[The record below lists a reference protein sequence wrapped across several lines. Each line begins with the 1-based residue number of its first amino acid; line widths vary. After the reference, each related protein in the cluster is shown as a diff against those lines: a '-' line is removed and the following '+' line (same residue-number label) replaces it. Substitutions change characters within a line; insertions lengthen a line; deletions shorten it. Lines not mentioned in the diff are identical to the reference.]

1 MPLPSV
7 LLLNGSLR
15 GPAGNTGWLMD
26 EAARRLEGRARCDRV
41 DLADPMVE
49 MEPLAALLRRADALV
64 VGTGVYWHGWGSP
77 LQRFLEALTPFEN
90 TDLFFAKPISALIT
104 MDSVGG
110 AELCARLLGV
120 FNQFGCRVPPCTS
133 LVLSRVA
140 VEAAA
145 VSRAGPSGAHD
156 PNDDVWQIEDLD
168 VVLDNLLAE
177 AEGRPLRPWP
187 FRPLIAPRGAYPAQG
202 RLDLGS
208 PRFLPPGM
216 RPPLG

>member
-26 EAARRLEGRARCDRV
+26 ESARRLEGRARCDRV

-49 MEPLAALLRRADALV
+49 MEPLAALLRQADALV

-110 AELCARLLGV
+110 QSCARGCWGSSTSSAA
-120 FNQFGCRVPPCTS
+120 GCRPAPASCS
-133 LVLSRVA
+133 
-140 VEAAA
+140 
-145 VSRAGPSGAHD
+145 AGWRS
-156 PNDDVWQIEDLD
+156 
-168 VVLDNLLAE
+168 
-177 AEGRPLRPWP
+177 
-187 FRPLIAPRGAYPAQG
+187 
-202 RLDLGS
+202 
-208 PRFLPPGM
+208 
-216 RPPLG
+216 RPPRPAGQGPPAPTTPMTMCGRSRIWTWF